1 MAAVCRHM
9 AVSYTHLDVYKRQDR
24 YRQPGMAAAVHEVC
38 EYGKIIRNAQVNLSI
53 LLLAVKG
60 VAKFLSGKL
69 HKAYIR
75 FVPMSENK
83 KS

>member
-1 MAAVCRHM
+1 MRKYDKNFERLH
-9 AVSYTHLDVYKRQDR
+9 
-24 YRQPGMAAAVHEVC
+24 
-38 EYGKIIRNAQVNLSI
+38 QVNLSI

>member
-1 MAAVCRHM
+1 
-9 AVSYTHLDVYKRQDR
+9 
-24 YRQPGMAAAVHEVC
+24 MAAAVYEVC

-75 FVPMSENK
+75 FVQMSENK